1 MPTLQPSPD
10 RAMRRPRILALPLF
24 HADSPVHQDV
34 PIIPNRG
41 DSLGPNSVPINGD
54 VAELNIH
61 DIQNFALAY
70 LRNEYSSNPL
80 DHGPL
85 RPNNTA
91 YVDGARVLSN
101 GRTASPFEPLGR
113 TMPPAPARWMSI
125 GRALRQYDLL
135 PATTPTPT
143 TAAALARRQPF
154 ADAARLRALLA
165 AARVPLAAVEQLE
178 AAVKDFSRLNRF
190 SRVRTKLARASGG
203 GSGDAALAALAARLL
218 NDHALLA
225 ALWPPRAAGVA
236 MPAHPAERAR
246 RAVQRAAAAAFVRV
260 ASVDDFE
267 PRHRR
272 GRRWLSLLKP
282 RLPGG
287 GGGGDGAKALRALR
301 VDGQRL
307 DAYRIAENPREAPCW
322 GHTHREYVAVDD
334 LLDVGRGERLVRKV
348 EFTRECSDCGV
359 RHRHE
364 VQLVVGPGEE
374 MPREGELPS
383 YQELEMEQEQLEEIR
398 ELYAEAEAQ
407 AATEAGSESGS
418 SGAELELDDET
429 GSEQTGSESEDS
441 EEDELPRPRPVV
453 MRRM

>member
-10 RAMRRPRILALPLF
+10 RAMSRPRILALPLF
-24 HADSPVHQDV
+24 HADPPVHQDV
-34 PIIPNRG
+34 PMIPARG
-41 DSLGPNSVPINGD
+41 ASFAPNSVPTNGDD
-54 VAELNIH
+54 VAELNMH

-113 TMPPAPARWMSI
+113 TMPPTPARWMSI
-125 GRALRQYDLL
+125 GRALRQSDLL
-135 PATTPTPT
+135 STNTLTAT
-143 TAAALARRQPF
+143 ADAALAQRQPF
-154 ADAARLRALLA
+154 ADAARLRSLLA

-190 SRVRTKLARASGG
+190 SRVRTKLARAG
-203 GSGDAALAALAARLL
+203 GDAARAA
-218 NDHALLA
+218 LA

-236 MPAHPAERAR
+236 MPADPVERAR
-246 RAVQRAAAAAFVRV
+246 RAVQRRAAAAFVRV

-272 GRRWLSLLKP
+272 RSRWWSLLKP
-282 RLPGG
+282 R
-287 GGGGDGAKALRALR
+287 GGGDGVKALRGLR

-334 LLDVGRGERLVRKV
+334 LLDIGRGERMVRKV
-348 EFTRECSDCGV
+348 EFTRECNDCGV

-383 YQELEMEQEQLEEIR
+383 YQELEQQQEHDQEQLEEIR
-398 ELYAEAEAQ
+398 ELYAQAEAE
-407 AATEAGSESGS
+407 AATEAESESGS
-418 SGAELELDDET
+418 SGAELELDDGT
-429 GSEQTGSESEDS
+429 GSEQAGSETEES
-441 EEDELPRPRPVV
+441 EEDELPRPRAVV

>member
-1 MPTLQPSPD
+1 M
-10 RAMRRPRILALPLF
+10 
-24 HADSPVHQDV
+24 
-34 PIIPNRG
+34 IPARG
-41 DSLGPNSVPINGD
+41 ASFAPNSVPTNDD

-70 LRNEYSSNPL
+70 LRNEYSSNPF

-113 TMPPAPARWMSI
+113 TMPPTPARWMSI
-125 GRALRQYDLL
+125 GRALRQSDLL
-135 PATTPTPT
+135 STNTLTATA
-143 TAAALARRQPF
+143 AAALAQRQPF
-154 ADAARLRALLA
+154 ADAARLRSLLA

-190 SRVRTKLARASGG
+190 SRVRTKLARAG
-203 GSGDAALAALAARLL
+203 GDAARAALAARLL
-218 NDHALLA
+218 NDQALLA

-236 MPAHPAERAR
+236 MPAHPVERAR
-246 RAVQRAAAAAFVRV
+246 RAVQRRAAAAFVRV

-267 PRHRR
+267 PRNHRR
-272 GRRWLSLLKP
+272 RSRWWSLQKP
-282 RLPGG
+282 R
-287 GGGGDGAKALRALR
+287 GDGDDAKELRGLR

-334 LLDVGRGERLVRKV
+334 LLDIGRGERMVRKV
-348 EFTRECSDCGV
+348 EFTRECNDCGV

-383 YQELEMEQEQLEEIR
+383 YQELEQQQEHDQEQLEEIR
-398 ELYAEAEAQ
+398 ELYAQAEAE
-407 AATEAGSESGS
+407 AATEAESESGS
-418 SGAELELDDET
+418 SGAELELDDGT
-429 GSEQTGSESEDS
+429 GSEQAGSETEES
-441 EEDELPRPRPVV
+441 EEDELPRPRAVV